1 MRHLIG
7 KSRRRHGWHGQR
19 GQVFA
24 LVAIGMVGLCGIA
37 GFTIDVGSWYQTHR
51 KQQAIA
57 DASALA
63 AVTDLPNNTP
73 QASTDAIAYASKN
86 GGSLTNADVSYSST
100 YTTNDT
106 VTVRASTTAPSYFL
120 KVLGINSAD
129 VTATA
134 KATAVPLGS
143 AWGAAPF
150 AIYYTQRE
158 LSGPG
163 CPCFGV
169 STQLQYGKVGP
180 GGFQIINIDGSSGP
194 SGQVTLADWIVNGCS
209 CSTATPVWLWGDPG
223 AKFNSSQVNAAL
235 TTRLNSNL
243 LFPVY
248 DNTQSGG
255 SNMQYHVIAFVG
267 FHVTDFKFSGS
278 NNGSITGEFVQVSW
292 KGDGAS
298 SSPGPYSAT
307 TSQLTG

>member
-1 MRHLIG
+1 MLRYLVG
-7 KSRRRHGWHGQR
+7 KRRRHSQR

-24 LVAIGMVGLCGIA
+24 LTAMAMVALCGVA
-37 GFTIDVGSWYQTHR
+37 GFSIDVSTWYQTHR
-51 KQQAIA
+51 KQQSIA
-57 DASALA
+57 DAAALA
-63 AVTDLPNNTP
+63 AVSDLPVSTSL
-73 QASTDAIAYASKN
+73 ASADAKDYAVKN
-86 GGSLTNADVSYSST
+86 GGSIGDGDITYSTT
-100 YTTNDT
+100 YQTNDT
-106 VTVRASTTAPSYFL
+106 VTVRASTVAPAYFL
-120 KVLGINSAD
+120 RALGINNANVS
-129 VTATA
+129 ATA
-134 KATAVPLGS
+134 KAVAVPLGS

-194 SGQVTLADWIVNGCS
+194 SGQTTLANWIVNGCN
-209 CSTATPVWLWGDPG
+209 CSTSTPVWLWGDPG
-223 AKFNSSQVNAAL
+223 AKFNSNQVNDALAA
-235 TTRLNSNL
+235 RLNSNL

-248 DNTQSGG
+248 DDTTSGG
-255 SNMQYHVIAFVG
+255 SNMKYHVIAFVG

-278 NNGSITGEFVQVSW
+278 NNGSITGEFVKVAWQ
-292 KGDGAS
+292 GTGAG

-307 TSQLTG
+307 TSQLVG